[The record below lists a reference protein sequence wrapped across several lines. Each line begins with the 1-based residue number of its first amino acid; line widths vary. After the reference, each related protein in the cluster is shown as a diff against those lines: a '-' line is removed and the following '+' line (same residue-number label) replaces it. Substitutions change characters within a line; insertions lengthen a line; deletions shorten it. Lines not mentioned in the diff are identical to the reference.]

1 MNNLRELRKENGYS
15 QEQMAA
21 ELGVSLSMYQKV
33 EQGNAKAGRNFMEK
47 IKQRF
52 PEASIDYIFFLQAIA
67 IFLLFRA
74 HKGGI
79 THERDNGTA

>member
-52 PEASIDYIFFLQAIA
+52 PEASIDYIFFCKQ
-67 IFLLFRA
+67 
-74 HKGGI
+74 
-79 THERDNGTA
+79 

>member
-1 MNNLRELRKENGYS
+1 MNNLRELRKENGFN

-33 EQGNAKAGRNFMEK
+33 EQGNAKAGRKFMEK

-52 PEASIDYIFFLQAIA
+52 PEASIDYIFFASNSNLIA
-67 IFLLFRA
+67 IKSA
-74 HKGGI
+74 
-79 THERDNGTA
+79 

>member
-52 PEASIDYIFFLQAIA
+52 PEASTDYIFFASNSNFLAIQSA
-67 IFLLFRA
+67 
-74 HKGGI
+74 
-79 THERDNGTA
+79 

>member
-1 MNNLRELRKENGYS
+1 MNNLRKLRKENGYS

-33 EQGNAKAGRNFMEK
+33 EQGSAKAGRNFMEK

-52 PEASIDYIFFLQAIA
+52 PEASIDYIFFTSNSNFLAIQGA
-67 IFLLFRA
+67 
-74 HKGGI
+74 
-79 THERDNGTA
+79 

>member
-52 PEASIDYIFFLQAIA
+52 PEASVDYIFFASNSNFHAIQSA
-67 IFLLFRA
+67 
-74 HKGGI
+74 
-79 THERDNGTA
+79 

>member
-1 MNNLRELRKENGYS
+1 MNNLRELRKENSLS

-52 PEASIDYIFFLQAIA
+52 PEASIDYIFFASNSNDIA
-67 IFLLFRA
+67 IQSA
-74 HKGGI
+74 
-79 THERDNGTA
+79 

>member
-1 MNNLRELRKENGYS
+1 MNNLREFRKENGLN

-33 EQGNAKAGRNFMEK
+33 EQGNAKAGRKFMEK

-52 PEASIDYIFFLQAIA
+52 PEASIDYIFFATNSGIPLLQA
-67 IFLLFRA
+67 R
-74 HKGGI
+74 KGGL

>member
-1 MNNLRELRKENGYS
+1 MNNLRELRKENDLN

-33 EQGNAKAGRNFMEK
+33 EQGNAKAGRKFMEK

-52 PEASIDYIFFLQAIA
+52 PEASIDYIFFATNS
-67 IFLLFRA
+67 
-74 HKGGI
+74 GI
-79 THERDNGTA
+79 SAVASAQRRPNT

>member
-52 PEASIDYIFFLQAIA
+52 PEASIDYIFLQAIA

-79 THERDNGTA
+79 THEWDNGTA

>member
-1 MNNLRELRKENGYS
+1 MNNLRELRKENGFN

-33 EQGNAKAGRNFMEK
+33 EQGNAKAGRKFMEK

-52 PEASIDYIFFLQAIA
+52 PEASIDYIFFASNSNLIA
-67 IFLLFRA
+67 I
-74 HKGGI
+74 KG
-79 THERDNGTA
+79 A

>member
-52 PEASIDYIFFLQAIA
+52 PEASIDYIFFASNNNFLAIQSA
-67 IFLLFRA
+67 
-74 HKGGI
+74 
-79 THERDNGTA
+79 

>member
-1 MNNLRELRKENGYS
+1 MNNLRELRKENGLN

-33 EQGNAKAGRNFMEK
+33 EHGNAKAGRKFMEK

-52 PEASIDYIFFLQAIA
+52 PEASIDYIFFATNS
-67 IFLLFRA
+67 
-74 HKGGI
+74 GI
-79 THERDNGTA
+79 SAVASA

>member
-1 MNNLRELRKENGYS
+1 MNNLRKLRKENGYS

-33 EQGNAKAGRNFMEK
+33 EQGSAKAGRNFMEK

-52 PEASIDYIFFLQAIA
+52 PEASIDYIFFASNSNFLAI
-67 IFLLFRA
+67 R
-74 HKGGI
+74 
-79 THERDNGTA
+79 GT

>member
-52 PEASIDYIFFLQAIA
+52 PEASIDYIFFASNSNFLAIRSA
-67 IFLLFRA
+67 
-74 HKGGI
+74 
-79 THERDNGTA
+79 

>member
-1 MNNLRELRKENGYS
+1 MNNLRELRKGNGFN

-33 EQGNAKAGRNFMEK
+33 EQGNAKAGRKFMEK

-52 PEASIDYIFFLQAIA
+52 PEASIDYIFFASNSNLIA
-67 IFLLFRA
+67 I
-74 HKGGI
+74 KG
-79 THERDNGTA
+79 A

>member
-52 PEASIDYIFFLQAIA
+52 PEASIDYIFFSSNSNFLAIQSA
-67 IFLLFRA
+67 
-74 HKGGI
+74 
-79 THERDNGTA
+79 

>member
-52 PEASIDYIFFLQAIA
+52 PEASIDYIFFVSNSNFLAIQSA
-67 IFLLFRA
+67 
-74 HKGGI
+74 
-79 THERDNGTA
+79 

>member
-52 PEASIDYIFFLQAIA
+52 PEASIDNIFFASNSNFLAIQSA
-67 IFLLFRA
+67 
-74 HKGGI
+74 
-79 THERDNGTA
+79 

>member
-52 PEASIDYIFFLQAIA
+52 PEASIDYIFFASNSNILAIQSA
-67 IFLLFRA
+67 
-74 HKGGI
+74 
-79 THERDNGTA
+79 

>member
-1 MNNLRELRKENGYS
+1 MNNLREFRKENGLN

-33 EQGNAKAGRNFMEK
+33 ERGNAKAGRKFMEK

-52 PEASIDYIFFLQAIA
+52 PEASIDYIFFATNSGLPLLQARKEG
-67 IFLLFRA
+67 L
-74 HKGGI
+74 

>member
-1 MNNLRELRKENGYS
+1 MNNLRKLRKENGYS

-33 EQGNAKAGRNFMEK
+33 EQGSAKAGRNFMEK

-52 PEASIDYIFFLQAIA
+52 PEASIDYIFFASNSNILAIQSA
-67 IFLLFRA
+67 
-74 HKGGI
+74 
-79 THERDNGTA
+79 

>member
-1 MNNLRELRKENGYS
+1 MNNLRELRKESGLN

-47 IKQRF
+47 IKRRF
-52 PEASIDYIFFLQAIA
+52 PEASIDYIFFCNEQRY
-67 IFLLFRA
+67 FRCY
-74 HKGGI
+74 
-79 THERDNGTA
+79 ERVKEA

>member
-1 MNNLRELRKENGYS
+1 MNNLRKLRKENGYS

-33 EQGNAKAGRNFMEK
+33 EQGSAKAGRNFMEK

-52 PEASIDYIFFLQAIA
+52 PEASIDYIFFASNSKFLAIQGA
-67 IFLLFRA
+67 
-74 HKGGI
+74 
-79 THERDNGTA
+79 

>member
-52 PEASIDYIFFLQAIA
+52 PEASIDYILFASNSNFLAIQSA
-67 IFLLFRA
+67 
-74 HKGGI
+74 
-79 THERDNGTA
+79 